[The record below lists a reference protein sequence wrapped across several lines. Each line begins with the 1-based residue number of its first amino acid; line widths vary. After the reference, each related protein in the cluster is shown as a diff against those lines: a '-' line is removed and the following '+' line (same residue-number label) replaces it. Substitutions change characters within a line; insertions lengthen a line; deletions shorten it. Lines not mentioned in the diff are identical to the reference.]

1 MSHVVTLVASPANPL
16 LNREILRSVTDVLPG
31 KPATCWLDEGIAAD
45 LLFEAPPTQ
54 LILDRIREICAGMPI
69 DFIFQPATGR
79 RKKLLVADMDS
90 TIIEQECL
98 DELADFAGIKAHVA
112 AMTARAMKGEIAFEP
127 ALRERV
133 ALLKGLDAGVI
144 DEIIAHRI
152 TLTPGAE
159 ILVRTMRA
167 HGAMTVLVSGG
178 FTAFT
183 HKIAASV
190 GFEADA
196 ANVTGIADGKLTGSV
211 EEPILGRAG
220 KRRVLENFC
229 ARLGISAETTL
240 AVGDGA
246 NDLDMLTVA
255 GLGVAFRAKPAVAAA
270 ARARIDHADLTALLY
285 AQGYRRADFAI

>member
-1 MSHVVTLVASPANPL
+1 MTYVVTLITDPASPVIDH
-16 LNREILRSVTDVLPG
+16 EILTTVSGILPG
-31 KPATCWLDEGIAAD
+31 MPKTVWLDEGIAVD
-45 LLFEAPPTQ
+45 IFFEAAATP
-54 LILDRIREICAGMPI
+54 RIADQIRDVLAGAPI
-69 DFIFQPATGR
+69 DFILQRTAWR

-90 TIIEQECL
+90 TIIDQECL

-112 AMTARAMKGEIAFEP
+112 AITARAMRGEIAFEP

-144 DEIIAHRI
+144 DEIIADRI
-152 TLTPGAE
+152 TLTPGA
-159 ILVRTMRA
+159 ITLVRTMRA
-167 HGAMTVLVSGG
+167 HGGATVLVSGG

-183 HKIAASV
+183 CRIAVSA
-190 GFEADA
+190 GFESDA
-196 ANVTGIADGKLTGSV
+196 ANVLGIADGKLTGLV

-220 KRRVLENFC
+220 KRHVLENFC
-229 ARLGISAETTL
+229 TRLSIPRETTL

-246 NDLDMLTVA
+246 NDLDMLTTA

-285 AQGYRRADFAI
+285 AQGYRRTDFSE